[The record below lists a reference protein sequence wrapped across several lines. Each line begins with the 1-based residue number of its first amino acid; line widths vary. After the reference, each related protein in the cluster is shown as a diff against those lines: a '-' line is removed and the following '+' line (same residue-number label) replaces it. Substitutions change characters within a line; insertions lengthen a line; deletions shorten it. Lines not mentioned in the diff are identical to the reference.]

1 MTTVLSR
8 YQNKYDDVYFVA
20 VGKHIGVDPLHFG
33 MIVVCNLAIS
43 ICSPPVGNTL
53 FIAAKLARVSVEHTS
68 LALLPFI
75 FINIVV
81 LLLITYYPPFSMWL
95 PSILRR

>member
-1 MTTVLSR
+1 MVSR
-8 YQNKYDDVYFVA
+8 YRHKYDDVYFVA
-20 VGKHIGVDPLHFG
+20 VVKQFGVDPLHFG

-53 FIAAKLARVSVEHTS
+53 FIAAKLARVSVERTS

-75 FINIVV
+75 FINIAV
-81 LLLITYYPPFSMWL
+81 LLLITYYPPVSMWL
-95 PSILRR
+95 SSILRR